1 MRNLALT
8 FGLIFVLSGCTS
20 IVNEVT
26 KEPIQPDESG
36 RTLGADIDDPKMRTC
51 IGVNIKKAD
60 PQLKKSHI
68 NVSVFNALVLLTG
81 EVSSAEMKSLAGDVA
96 REYRGVRQVY
106 NELQIRGKTSIV
118 SRTNDTIIS
127 GKIKAKLAF
136 NKEVD
141 HSDLILIT
149 EDSVVYLVGTVTK
162 ATGDLAANIAPLPSD
177 TVSLATEN
185 YYPLLAE
192 QSLIRSH
199 LVRKP

>member
-1 MRNLALT
+1 
-8 FGLIFVLSGCTS
+8 
-20 IVNEVT
+20 
-26 KEPIQPDESG
+26 
-36 RTLGADIDDPKMRTC
+36 MRTF

-141 HSDLILIT
+141 YSDLIVIT
-149 EDSVVYLVGTVTK
+149 EDSVVYLLGTVTK
-162 ATGDLAANIAPLPSD
+162 ATGNLAADVARNTSG
-177 TVSLATEN
+177 
-185 YYPLLAE
+185 
-192 QSLIRSH
+192 
-199 LVRKP
+199 VRKVVKCLEYVTES

>member
-1 MRNLALT
+1 MRNFALT
-8 FGLIFVLSGCTS
+8 FGLILVLGGCTS

-36 RTLGADIDDPKMRTC
+36 RTLGADIDDPKMRTF

-68 NVSVFNALVLLTG
+68 NVSVFNSLVLLTG

-127 GKIKAKLAF
+127 GKIKSKLAF

-141 HSDLILIT
+141 YSDLILIT

-162 ATGDLAANIAPLPSD
+162 ATGDLAADVARNTSG
-177 TVSLATEN
+177 
-185 YYPLLAE
+185 
-192 QSLIRSH
+192 
-199 LVRKP
+199 VRKVVKCLEYVTES